1 MLRQYLKG
9 FSLLLS
15 FRVLLPVLGLSMLVS
30 GCTIDTLSTG
40 GAVQPMVMTEAPSP
54 AASGPARLDDQI
66 AHYAALY
73 SVPESLLRRVIARES
88 GYNPLAHHGRFYGL
102 MQITLATAR
111 SMGFRGEE
119 RELLLAETNLRYGG
133 KYLAGAYI
141 VSGNDQEKAI
151 RLYSKGFYYDAKRKG
166 MLGRVGLSGR

>member
-30 GCTIDTLSTG
+30 GCTIDTISTG
-40 GAVQPMVMTEAPSP
+40 GAVQPMVLTQAPSP
-54 AASGPARLDDQI
+54 AAAGPARLDDQI
-66 AHYAALY
+66 AHYAELY
-73 SVPESLLRRVIARES
+73 HVPESLLRKVIARES
-88 GYNPLAHHGRFYGL
+88 AYNPLAHHGRFYGL
-102 MQITLATAR
+102 MQITLGTAR

-133 KYLAGAYI
+133 KYLAGAYT
-141 VSGNDQEKAI
+141 VSGNDPEKAM

-166 MLGRVGLSGR
+166 LLGRVGLGGR